1 MLDHESKISE
11 KLSEIKATVS
21 HYVAEEFPVMNG
33 LYVELEKAVQE
44 MLSKISENR
53 FVEENY

>member
-1 MLDHESKISE
+1 MFNQESKISE
-11 KLSEIKATVS
+11 KISEIKATVS
-21 HYVAEEFPVMNG
+21 HYVADEFPVMNG

-44 MLSKISENR
+44 MLLKISDNR